1 MQKISISARKKVF
14 CFLLFYYQTCK
25 KKNNVHCTAKIKSRE
40 FNIKATHIEFKY
52 THREKKTLELYK
64 NKM

>member
-1 MQKISISARKKVF
+1 MQKISLSARKKVF

-40 FNIKATHIEFKY
+40 FIKATHIEFKY
-52 THREKKTLELYK
+52 THTEKKNTRII
-64 NKM
+64 